1 VAGLF
6 ALQQENTVMFHRIET
21 HVTRFAAGLALL
33 GGLGLIFATLVTCV
47 SIILKMLR
55 RLADMFFD
63 SAAVGEALPW
73 LRSIL
78 GEEELVTYGVG
89 FALFAALPWV
99 MLRKGHIKIDLF
111 QPVFG
116 ERFNRVLDLLGDIA
130 LATLAYLIL
139 TRQWFLVFKPARRKQ
154 EPMIDLLTS
163 GDFSGALARLND
175 ADESQVLGLPLWPT
189 YIAAE
194 LCVAAFFVVALFCV
208 WRSARA
214 LRAPALGNSNA

>member
-1 VAGLF
+1 
-6 ALQQENTVMFHRIET
+6 MFDRIET
-21 HVTRFAAGLALL
+21 HITRFAAGLAIL
-33 GGLGLIFATLVTCV
+33 GGFGLIAATLVTCI
-47 SIILKMLR
+47 SIVLKMLR

-89 FALFAALPWV
+89 FALFTALPWV
-99 MLRKGHIKIDLF
+99 MICKGHIKIELF
-111 QPVFG
+111 RSVFG
-116 ERFNRVLDLLGDIA
+116 SRLNRMLDLLGDLV

-139 TRQWFLVFKPARRKQ
+139 TRQWGLVFKPARRKQ
-154 EPMIDLLTS
+154 EPMSDLLMS
-163 GDFSGALARLND
+163 GDLVGAFSRLND
-175 ADESQVLGLPLWPT
+175 AEESQILGLPLWPT

-194 LCVAAFFVVALFCV
+194 FCVIVFFIVALFCV

-214 LRAPALGNSNA
+214 LWNPDSRHQSV